1 MNKKNLPWIITAVSV
16 VLLGGIL
23 LSRRLGAAT
32 HPDPRVGVTAANVLP
47 AETMGL
53 GYRAAEA
60 YRVAAAIPETLDGL
74 YCHCRCKENFQH
86 RSLLSCFESEHG
98 ASCDICIGEAL
109 IAAQM
114 RAQGESLDAIRRAID
129 AQYKG

>member
-1 MNKKNLPWIITAVSV
+1 MNKKNMPWIITAVSV

-23 LSRRLGAAT
+23 LSQRLGAAT
-32 HPDPRVGVTAANVLP
+32 HPDPRVGVTAANVL
-47 AETMGL
+47 AVETMGL

-74 YCHCRCKENFQH
+74 YCQCRCKENFQH

-109 IAAQM
+109 IAGQM
-114 RAQGESLDAIRRAID
+114 RSQGESLDAIRRAVD
-129 AQYKG
+129 AQFKS